1 MVIGG
6 RPSLDSATV
15 RKRQSTTTPR
25 RSCWRGVG
33 VPVTAMMGMRA
44 TSTNETS
51 LVVAA
56 QAGDRRALDEL
67 AAAYLPFVYAI
78 VRRALSGHADVDDVV
93 QETMVRAL
101 RELRALR
108 GPENFR
114 PWLAAIAMR
123 QVGTYLHRRRV
134 AEGRVV
140 AADEVAEAAGADI
153 EGLTLLRLE
162 LSGQRREVV
171 RASRWLDPDDRALLS
186 LWWLETAGRMTR
198 TELAGALGMSVA
210 HAGVRVQ
217 RMRQQ
222 LELSRSV
229 VAALEA
235 TPRCARLS
243 ALAAGWDGV
252 PGPLWRKRLGRHV
265 RSCEV
270 CGGAGRGRIPLERLL
285 VGFALLP
292 VPAALWAAILGKGAL
307 TATSLGAASAVSGA
321 AVSGATVSGA
331 TGAGGAGVK
340 AGLFGQLVQ
349 ALLAHPVA
357 ATVATGTLVAG
368 ATVTTVTRSEP
379 EPRPPAVIVAPTSA
393 PAVVA
398 PPPSPAVV
406 PPPPR
411 RPRPAATEPSANARP
426 VESGPASLE
435 SVNQPGS
442 IVTTVDGLGV
452 LARIG
457 AGGDPAAR
465 RRATFEVV
473 PGLADPKCV
482 TLRAEDGRYLRHIF
496 WRVRLSPDEG
506 TALFRGDATFCVR
519 PGPVPGSLSLE
530 SSNYPGWYLRHRGAE
545 LWVDQSD
552 GSAAFRADAAF
563 RARAP
568 LAG

>member
-1 MVIGG
+1 
-6 RPSLDSATV
+6 
-15 RKRQSTTTPR
+15 
-25 RSCWRGVG
+25 
-33 VPVTAMMGMRA
+33 MRA

-51 LVVAA
+51 LVIAA

-78 VRRALSGHADVDDVV
+78 VRRALSGHPDVDDVV
-93 QETMVRAL
+93 QETMLRAL

-108 GPENFR
+108 GPELFR
-114 PWLAAIAMR
+114 PWLAAIALR

-134 AEGRVV
+134 AEGRTV
-140 AADEVAEAAGADI
+140 AADEVAEAQGADV
-153 EGLTLLRLE
+153 EALTLLRLE

-186 LWWLETAGRMTR
+186 LWWLETLGRLTR
-198 TELAGALGMSVA
+198 TELATALGMSVA

-235 TPRCARLS
+235 TPGCPRLVT
-243 ALAAGWDGV
+243 LAAGWDGA
-252 PGPLWRKRLGRHV
+252 PSPLWRKRLGRHV
-265 RSCEV
+265 RSCEA
-270 CGGAGRGRIPLERLL
+270 CGRAARRRIPLERLL
-285 VGFALLP
+285 LGFALLP
-292 VPAALWAAILGKGAL
+292 VPAGLTAAVLGKGAL
-307 TATSLGAASAVSGA
+307 TVTSVGAASAVSGA
-321 AVSGATVSGA
+321 AVSGAT
-331 TGAGGAGVK
+331 GAGGVGVK

-349 ALLAHPVA
+349 ALVAHPVA

-368 ATVTTVTRSEP
+368 ATVTTVTWP
-379 EPRPPAVIVAPTSA
+379 EPPPPRSPAVVVAPASA

-398 PPPSPAVV
+398 PPPSPAVA
-406 PPPPR
+406 PPPR
-411 RPRPAATEPSANARP
+411 RPRPTTTEPSASARP
-426 VESGPASLE
+426 VDSGPASLE
-435 SVNQPGS
+435 SVNQPGL
-442 IVTTVDGLGV
+442 VVATVADLGV
-452 LARIG
+452 LERTG
-457 AGGDPAAR
+457 TGSDPAAR
-465 RRATFEVV
+465 RRATFEVI
-473 PGLADPKCV
+473 PGLADPTCV
-482 TLRAEDGRYLRHIF
+482 TLRAGDGRYVRHMS
-496 WRVRLSPDEG
+496 WRVRLSGDEG

-530 SSNYPGWYLRHRGAE
+530 SSNYPGWYLRHRGTE

-552 GSAAFRADAAF
+552 GSAAFRSDAAF